1 MIAALILPNGKVNVV
16 NVQHGTL
23 LQKLD
28 YLA

>member
-1 MIAALILPNGKVNVV
+1 MIAALILPNGKANVV
-16 NVQHGTL
+16 SVQHGTL